1 MTVYYEV
8 NHLKFLSFNKT
19 KPTNITTTIDLS
31 EMDDLDTMLNEIKSH
46 DPNDE
51 HVVLIDATS
60 KAFEDVVFNIDSSKV
75 GLSSNNANKTQD
87 VNNGI
92 LLGSSNMLDA
102 YSTGKFVITPGK
114 KNANIQP
121 VHQKQTHEVIDNLA
135 INGLMNSPKVMSEIS
150 IGKLLIELSHFTN
163 FKMYIIHPALKVSVL
178 DGTLPS
184 NYVIPCYTVGEGE
197 CLSVWFR
204 YIALLFFGYT
214 LPNDENDIERNYDI

>member
-8 NHLKFLSFNKT
+8 NHLKFISFNKT
-19 KPTNITTTIDLS
+19 KPSNINPTIDLTTAS
-31 EMDDLDTMLNEIKSH
+31 SITEALNLINSVE
-46 DPNDE
+46 PNDE
-51 HVVLIDATS
+51 HIILIDSTNDMF
-60 KAFEDVVFNIDSSKV
+60 KDIIFNVDSSKI
-75 GLSSNNANKTQD
+75 GLSSTSANKTQD

-102 YSTGKFVITPGK
+102 YSTGNFVITPGK

-135 INGLMNSPKVMSEIS
+135 INGLMNSPTIMSEVS
-150 IGKLLIELSHFTN
+150 IGKLLLAMKRLTN
-163 FKMYIIHPALKVSVL
+163 FKLYIVHPALKVSVL

-197 CLSVWFR
+197 ILSVWFR

>member
-1 MTVYYEV
+1 MTVYYQV
-8 NHLKFLSFNKT
+8 NQLKFISFNKT
-19 KPTNITTTIDLS
+19 KPEITPTINLTSVESIDQAINIINS
-31 EMDDLDTMLNEIKSH
+31 VNPE
-46 DPNDE
+46 DE
-51 HVVLIDATS
+51 HIILIDSTNEM
-60 KAFEDVVFNIDSSKV
+60 FNDIIFNIDSTKV
-75 GLSSNNANKTQD
+75 GLSSNSANKTQD

-114 KNANIQP
+114 KNANIQA

-135 INGLMNSPKVMSEIS
+135 INGLMNSPKVMNEIS
-150 IGKLLIELSHFTN
+150 VGKLLLSMKRLTN
-163 FKMYIIHPALKVSVL
+163 FKLYIIHPALKVSVL

-197 CLSVWFR
+197 ILSVWFR
-204 YIALLFFGYT
+204 YISLLFFGYT